1 MKHTIQKC
9 FKDTNVI
16 KASEMGQYCY
26 CSISWYL
33 QKCGYKP
40 KSPMLEIGIKKH
52 KDLGKIIESTQK
64 SSKKS
69 KAFAIAGY
77 SILIIG
83 LLIFLFEVIL

>member
-16 KASEMGQYCY
+16 KASEIGQYCY

-40 KSPMLEIGIKKH
+40 KSPMLELGIKKH

-69 KAFAIAGY
+69 KIFTIAGY
-77 SILIIG
+77 SFLIIG
-83 LLIFLFEVIL
+83 LLIILFEVIL